1 MVRKL
6 LGRGADSQPT
16 EPQINMTPLID
27 VVFVLLISFIVIAPL
42 LELDKVE
49 LASGGSVSNHVPVH
63 VENAGPVQIYVLRDN
78 TIRWNNQ
85 IVTMKHLQALLEEA
99 KNKHPGVRPQLF
111 HDKYAHFGTYQNV
124 KNILENVGYQEVDIV
139 LLPS

>member
-1 MVRKL
+1 MARKL
-6 LGRGADSQPT
+6 LGRGLDGQPT

-49 LASGGSVSNHVPVH
+49 LASGGGVSSHTPVH
-63 VENAGPVQIYVLRDN
+63 VENPGPVQIYVLRDN

-85 IVTMKHLQALLEEA
+85 IVDMRHLQALLEEA
-99 KNKHPGVRPQLF
+99 KNRYPGVRPQLF
-111 HDKYAHFGTYQNV
+111 HDKSAHFGTYQNV
-124 KNILENVGYQEVDIV
+124 KNILEKVGYQEVDIV
-139 LLPS
+139 LLPT